1 MQSAVALNTDQEIQ
15 PALPLRAH
23 TIFGVCEAIGE
34 DFGFNPVFLRV
45 PLATAV
51 IWNPMIAF
59 GTYFALG
66 AVVLASRL
74 LFPDLRSTAAD
85 AQVQP
90 VSAQANEAANAEK
103 VPMAA

>member
-1 MQSAVALNTDQEIQ
+1 
-15 PALPLRAH
+15 
-23 TIFGVCEAIGE
+23 
-34 DFGFNPVFLRV
+34 
-45 PLATAV
+45 
-51 IWNPMIAF
+51 MIAF

-74 LFPDLRSTAAD
+74 LFPDLRATAAD